1 MKGLPQPAV
10 GGTNQTNAEVE
21 EAVEE
26 VGAWFELVP
35 ACPYPPKE
43 SRRHLSRKKTSAI
56 RAWRAVLCFYV
67 MFLRTGELPRGE
79 KSNGNQ
85 MFNRAV
91 SGSSQPFDFAFSLF
105 LKGGASVGAASS
117 GGAAVGAQSASR

>member
-43 SRRHLSRKKTSAI
+43 SRRHLSRKKNVGDSRLESGI
-56 RAWRAVLCFYV
+56 MLLRYV
-67 MFLRTGELPRGE
+67 FMAR
-79 KSNGNQ
+79 
-85 MFNRAV
+85 
-91 SGSSQPFDFAFSLF
+91 
-105 LKGGASVGAASS
+105 GASTRRKVKRESNVQQSS
-117 GGAAVGAQSASR
+117 FWLKATF

>member
-21 EAVEE
+21 DAVEE

-43 SRRHLSRKKTSAI
+43 SIRRFATGERHD
-56 RAWRAVLCFYV
+56 VY
-67 MFLRTGELPRGE
+67 RTGELFVHTGE
-79 KSNGNQ
+79 
-85 MFNRAV
+85 
-91 SGSSQPFDFAFSLF
+91 L
-105 LKGGASVGAASS
+105 LCI
-117 GGAAVGAQSASR
+117 